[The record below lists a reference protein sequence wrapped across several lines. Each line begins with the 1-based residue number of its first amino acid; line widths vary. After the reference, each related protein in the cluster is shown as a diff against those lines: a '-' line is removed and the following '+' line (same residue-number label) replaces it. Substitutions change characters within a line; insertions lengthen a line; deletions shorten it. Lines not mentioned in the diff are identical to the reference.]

1 MTRGAYILM
10 EYLYRRLGKQEP
22 RIIGIPGDPNTPAS
36 MERANGVKDYVAHAR
51 QADVH
56 VGGMAGFRDAS
67 ASVAK
72 GGLAATSAGGYLIR
86 AWAVVMLHD

>member
-1 MTRGAYILM
+1 M

-22 RIIGIPGDPNTPAS
+22 RILGIPGDPNTPAS
-36 MERANGVKDYVAHAR
+36 MERANGRTTSHTRAR
-51 QADVH
+51 RDVH
-56 VGGMAGFRDAS
+56 VGGMAGFPDAS

-72 GGLAATSAGGYLIR
+72 GGLAATSAGGYLIG